1 MPIKASAKKEL
12 RKTKKRTAAN
22 KIIKDTYRKA
32 IKSTIKSMEAGE
44 KDLGE
49 KLRLTQKALDKA
61 AKRGVL
67 KKNTAARK
75 LSRLAKKIKIV
86 K

>member
-12 RKTKKRTAAN
+12 RKTKKRTIAN

-32 IKSTIKSMEAGE
+32 IKTTIKSLEAGE
-44 KDLGE
+44 QDLGE

-61 AKRGVL
+61 VKRGVL
-67 KKNTAARK
+67 KKNTAGRK
-75 LSRLAKKIKIV
+75 LSRLAKKLKTL